1 MDPNF
6 KPHKTFN
13 VLVEERYPCGHG
25 DGLSKGRS
33 LVYYLCKCELCGKE
47 FILSG
52 DEVASIPIRADA
64 RLSQRRRKTL
74 AQSIRRPSRS
84 SRAEGESETTTHP
97 ESPGSGKANR
107 GGGLQISTSTEQRST
122 SGRLRRRT
130 KPSRPGQRPRR
141 SITQKI
147 QTTKKRKEYK
157 NHDIRKQQ
165 RVQGPQCGGS

>member
-1 MDPNF
+1 MQVQVLSRAPEKPASDSYVGKGGFYHMDPNF

-33 LVYYLCKCELCGKE
+33 LVYYVCKCELCGKE

-130 KPSRPGQRPRR
+130 KPSRPG
-141 SITQKI
+141 
-147 QTTKKRKEYK
+147 
-157 NHDIRKQQ
+157 
-165 RVQGPQCGGS
+165 